1 MCYGLTASGHVVQ
14 QLLELR
20 VKMPLLFVFQSEV
33 EGLEH
38 RQPQSSNHL
47 HSQALQLV
55 ITERQRSDKNKQTLC
70 LHKVTNYGLVKPSP
84 LIFIVWNSREMDT
97 STKKH

>member
-20 VKMPLLFVFQSEV
+20 VKMPLLFVFQAEV

-47 HSQALQLV
+47 H
-55 ITERQRSDKNKQTLC
+55 KQTLQ
-70 LHKVTNYGLVKPSP
+70 LETEVSQEQTNSLSSQSYEP
-84 LIFIVWNSREMDT
+84 
-97 STKKH
+97 

>member
-1 MCYGLTASGHVVQ
+1 MMGYGLTASGHVVQ

-38 RQPQSSNHL
+38 RQPQSSNYL
-47 HSQALQLV
+47 HRQTLQLE
-55 ITERQRSDKNKQTLC
+55 TDEASQRDRGQSRTNKLS
-70 LHKVTNYGLVKPSP
+70 V
-84 LIFIVWNSREMDT
+84 F
-97 STKKH
+97 TK

>member
-1 MCYGLTASGHVVQ
+1 MVCYGLTASGHVVQ

-20 VKMPLLFVFQSEV
+20 VKMPLFFVFQAEV

-47 HSQALQLV
+47 YRRTLQLGN
-55 ITERQRSDKNKQTLC
+55 TERQRSVKNKQTLC
-70 LHKVTNYGLVKPSP
+70 HFN
-84 LIFIVWNSREMDT
+84 RESLMKMTTYESYD
-97 STKKH
+97 